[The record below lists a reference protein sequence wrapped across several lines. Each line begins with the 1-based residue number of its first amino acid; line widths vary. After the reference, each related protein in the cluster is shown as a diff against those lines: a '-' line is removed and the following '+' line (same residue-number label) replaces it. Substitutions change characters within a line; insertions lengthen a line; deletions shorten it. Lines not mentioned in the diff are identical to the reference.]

1 MVVAGIRTRREV
13 GFPRRAVAAVP
24 AVAFGA
30 SAAFREGRRALLLL
44 LIASRVKPIDSG
56 MIRKLSQRRAD
67 FGGAKHGNGGE
78 QGTKR
83 RRNLGRNCFE
93 KPIVTSD
100 RRERRREGGDIEVA
114 AEAAGSFFYHDA
126 P

>member
-1 MVVAGIRTRREV
+1 MDVKGWTRREV

-44 LIASRVKPIDSG
+44 LIASRVEPIDSG
-56 MIRKLSQRRAD
+56 RIRKLSQRRAD
-67 FGGAKHGNGGE
+67 FGGVEHGDGGE
-78 QGTKR
+78 QGAKR
-83 RRNLGRNCFE
+83 GHNRGWNWFA
-93 KPIVTSD
+93 KPIITSD
-100 RRERRREGGDIEVA
+100 RWDWRRKGRDIEVA
-114 AEAAGSFFYHDA
+114 AKAAGSFFYHDA